1 MTVNAF
7 LITPFCVWLF
17 PAVCSSCIVKALLV
31 APTPP
36 PFSIKPMLQIELSN
50 LLIEKTLGERINA
63 GPGTAQKSL
72 DRIISDFDFTNYHI
86 STLPDNKDAILISL
100 SLQCWNDLVKYGVSN
115 YLSSKYAP
123 FLKYITE
130 LKEIEQ
136 GYNYSLLLD
145 LQAVSLASD
154 EDRQGMIAELAL
166 LKRHAIASAFDKA
179 FLRYDELSEQFANT
193 NTYSEE
199 VQQELFNEPTLV
211 IKYRGE
217 DECIYIKPSFD
228 RVTVIFSTVFKDE
241 TDKIFGK
248 VFLQEFVDARKRSVQ
263 TAPQV
268 LYSHGVAPLDIQ
280 SVVDARQENEN
291 KGYVTFVL
299 FPRHL
304 VRGDR
309 RENCISHI
317 QFFRNYFHYH
327 IKCAKA
333 YMHSRMRFR
342 VKEFLKVLNRAKPE
356 NVDSDGK
363 AVDNRKTASGR
374 KFEAGRV

>member
-1 MTVNAF
+1 
-7 LITPFCVWLF
+7 
-17 PAVCSSCIVKALLV
+17 
-31 APTPP
+31 
-36 PFSIKPMLQIELSN
+36 MLHIEQSN
-50 LLIEKTLGERINA
+50 LLIEKTLTERVFVEA
-63 GPGTAQKSL
+63 GTQPKSL

-86 STLPDNKDAILISL
+86 STFPDDKSL
-100 SLQCWNDLVKYGVSN
+100 LLVSVYLQCWTDLSEYGVAAYLEKKYSRFSP
-115 YLSSKYAP
+115 YLSILPTSDVE
-123 FLKYITE
+123 T
-130 LKEIEQ
+130 
-136 GYNYSLLLD
+136 GYNYSFVL
-145 LQAVSLASD
+145 SLGQLEGAS
-154 EDRQGMIAELAL
+154 EDVKKEIVAELAL
-166 LKRHAIASAFDKA
+166 LKRHAIASAFEKA
-179 FLRYDELSEQFANT
+179 FLRYDELAQQYSAS

-199 VQQELFNEPTLV
+199 VQAELFNEPTLV

-217 DECIYIKPSFD
+217 DESIFIKPSFD
-228 RVTVIFSTVFKDE
+228 RVTVIFSTTFKDD

-268 LYSHGVAPLDIQ
+268 LYTDKEPPLDLQ
-280 SVVDARQENEN
+280 NVTTKRSDSDN

-304 VRGDR
+304 VRGER

-342 VKEFLKVLNRAKPE
+342 VREFLKVLNRAKPE
-356 NVDSDGK
+356 NIDDDGK
-363 AVDNRKTASGR
+363 ALDNRKTASGR
-374 KFEAGRV
+374 KFDSGRV

>member
-1 MTVNAF
+1 
-7 LITPFCVWLF
+7 
-17 PAVCSSCIVKALLV
+17 
-31 APTPP
+31 
-36 PFSIKPMLQIELSN
+36 MLQIEQSN
-50 LLIEKTLGERINA
+50 LLIENTLGDRLYPSEENSGSA
-63 GPGTAQKSL
+63 KLL

-86 STLPDNKDAILISL
+86 STLPDDNTKLLISVY
-100 SLQCWNDLVKYGVSN
+100 LQCWEDLVRFGVDL
-115 YLSSKYAP
+115 YLSKKYTSYSAA
-123 FLKYITE
+123 LTILTASDVE
-130 LKEIEQ
+130 T

-145 LQAVSLASD
+145 TEAAIAEGVEFSQAMV
-154 EDRQGMIAELAL
+154 AELAL
-166 LKRHAIASAFDKA
+166 LKRNAMAAAFESAFN
-179 FLRYDELSEQFANT
+179 RYDELAQQYSGE

-199 VQQELFNEPTLV
+199 IQAALQAEPTLLV
-211 IKYRGE
+211 RHRG
-217 DECIYIKPSFD
+217 DEESIFIKPSFD
-228 RVTVIFSTVFKDE
+228 RVTVVFSTTFKDD

-268 LYSHGVAPLDIQ
+268 LFTDKEPPLDIQ
-280 SVVDARQENEN
+280 DVVPRGSVSDN

-304 VRGDR
+304 TKGDR

-356 NVDSDGK
+356 NVDDDGK
-363 AVDNRKTASGR
+363 AIDTRKTASGR
-374 KFEAGRV
+374 KFEAGRA